1 MNKKIY
7 NHILITLIL
16 FLITGFAHAEMT
28 TSEIAKKYSASVVT
42 IVALDENDQPL
53 SLGSGFFINESGDIA
68 TNHHVLEGSSKA
80 IIKTIRGDKGNIL
93 EIIKDDPELDL
104 LVAKTSFKKTTPLP
118 LGDSNTITVGED
130 IVAIG
135 NPAGLEGTVSK
146 GIISGIR
153 EVEDFKFIQITAPIS
168 PGSSGGPVFNL
179 SGKVIGIATAYLDS
193 GQNLNFAM
201 PVNYL
206 KSLKPSNIKL
216 SSLSKMQKAGAEE
229 REHTLVKIFDLHYN
243 IYSGNLT
250 SIDFAIKNLSSYPIK
265 NIKLFFV
272 YRNYKGEIINY
283 SEQYIKDT
291 ILPQLALQFSH
302 SHDVKYFAGRESDK
316 HKLGKV
322 EIRILDYSIIK
333 RIGKKENEA
342 FLAENKNKEG
352 VKTLPSGLQYKVIQE
367 GTGKIPQQTD
377 TVSVNYRGTLV
388 DGTEFD
394 SSYKRGKPATFPV
407 DGVIAGLSEA
417 LQMMKVGSKWQ
428 LFIPSTLAYGERGAG
443 DDIGPNSTLIFEVE
457 LISIK
462 PR

>member
-153 EVEDFKFIQITAPIS
+153 KVEDFKFIQITAPIS

-201 PVNYL
+201 PINYL
-206 KSLKPSNIKL
+206 NSLRVNRIKLTSLKKTTVKKNVENTSLVKVIDTHYNRCYGT
-216 SSLSKMQKAGAEE
+216 SSLC
-229 REHTLVKIFDLHYN
+229 
-243 IYSGNLT
+243 
-250 SIDFAIKNLSSYPIK
+250 SIDFSLQNDNSYPIK
-265 NIKLFFV
+265 NVMLFFV
-272 YRNYKGEIINY
+272 YKKHHSEYPEGFLELTQKLLSEGRYDEYHKEWDKVKPIKEWDEFISY
-283 SEQYIKDT
+283 SAFKIKNT
-291 ILPQLALQFSH
+291 ILSKLGLQFSNPH
-302 SHDVKYFAGRESDK
+302 LVKYFYSERSPYHPVAS
-316 HKLGKV
+316 V
-322 EIRILDYSIIK
+322 EIRILDYEIVRTPRTSP
-333 RIGKKENEA
+333 EVL
-342 FLAENKNKEG
+342 FLK
-352 VKTLPSGLQYKVIQE
+352 
-367 GTGKIPQQTD
+367 
-377 TVSVNYRGTLV
+377 
-388 DGTEFD
+388 
-394 SSYKRGKPATFPV
+394 
-407 DGVIAGLSEA
+407 
-417 LQMMKVGSKWQ
+417 
-428 LFIPSTLAYGERGAG
+428 
-443 DDIGPNSTLIFEVE
+443 
-457 LISIK
+457 
-462 PR
+462 

>member
-80 IIKTIRGDKGNIL
+80 IIKTTRGDKGNIL

-153 EVEDFKFIQITAPIS
+153 KVEDFKFIQITAPIS

-206 KSLKPSNIKL
+206 TSLKQSRTKLPSLPKAK
-216 SSLSKMQKAGAEE
+216 SKMAYQDKV
-229 REHTLVKIFDLHYN
+229 LVEATEIHKIVCNNNKDS
-243 IYSGNLT
+243 ICR
-250 SIDFAIKNLSSYPIK
+250 IDFVLNNNNNYPVK
-265 NIKLFFV
+265 NIKLFIV
-272 YRNYKGEIINY
+272 YKKHHKVV
-283 SEQYIKDT
+283 SSLLCK
-291 ILPQLALQFSH
+291 FS
-302 SHDVKYFAGRESDK
+302 
-316 HKLGKV
+316 
-322 EIRILDYSIIK
+322 
-333 RIGKKENEA
+333 
-342 FLAENKNKEG
+342 
-352 VKTLPSGLQYKVIQE
+352 
-367 GTGKIPQQTD
+367 
-377 TVSVNYRGTLV
+377 
-388 DGTEFD
+388 
-394 SSYKRGKPATFPV
+394 
-407 DGVIAGLSEA
+407 
-417 LQMMKVGSKWQ
+417 
-428 LFIPSTLAYGERGAG
+428 
-443 DDIGPNSTLIFEVE
+443 
-457 LISIK
+457 
-462 PR
+462 